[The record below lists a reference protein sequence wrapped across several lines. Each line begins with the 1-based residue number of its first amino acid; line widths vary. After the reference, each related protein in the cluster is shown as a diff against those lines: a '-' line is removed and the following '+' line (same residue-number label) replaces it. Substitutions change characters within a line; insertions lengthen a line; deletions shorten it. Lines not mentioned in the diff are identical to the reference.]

1 MRTALLLLAAA
12 PFFQTI
18 HAQRPA
24 APLDTV
30 RVTSRA
36 PAPSAQT
43 RSVEVITH
51 DQLAARAGRSLAERL
66 GFALGVDVGERSP
79 AQADLAI
86 RGSTFNQVV
95 VLVDG
100 VRVSDVQSGH
110 YALDL
115 AVPMAMIERVE
126 ILRGS
131 GAALYGSDAVGG
143 VINIVTRTGTGGSTL
158 EAKGGSF
165 GGLTAAATTSARAGA
180 TSLDVGADVDR
191 SDGHRAGTD
200 YRDVQA
206 RASVGRE
213 IAAGRLAL
221 DLGQGVRQFGAADFY
236 SPFPSQETTRS
247 STAALRLVP
256 ADDARVGVSGSLHV
270 RRHFDRFTLKRDD
283 PAAYQNEHTSVESG
297 AEGAVRG
304 KLATNVSGAIGTDLL
319 DARLRSARLGD
330 HDQRRVGIFGEVTG
344 GMRGVTATAGLR
356 GDWTPEARGV
366 ASPSI
371 ALALP
376 LGAVTRLRASAGTGF
391 RAPTWTERYYVDP
404 ANIADSALAVEHF
417 RSGEVGLTTAPLG
430 WLSADVAYY
439 ERRAT
444 DLIDW
449 ARPAGSASTVSWR
462 TMNFANATY
471 RGVEAA
477 VRLPG
482 LLDVDWTVRGSGLR
496 FDAAAAPGTEGKYAL
511 RPIVRTL
518 GVSAAAHMPGDGS
531 FTADLLRARRAGETD
546 HLLVNARLAQPLLG
560 VLASLELVNA
570 TNASYLDASGK
581 PVAPRGVFVGV
592 SGMSGAR

>member
-1 MRTALLLLAAA
+1 MRTFLLLLAAA
-12 PFFQTI
+12 PLL
-18 HAQRPA
+18 HPLGAQRPA
-24 APLDTV
+24 APLDTI

-36 PAPSAQT
+36 PAASART

-51 DQLAARAGRSLAERL
+51 DELASRAGRSLAARI

-79 AQADLAI
+79 AQADLSI

-143 VINIVTRTGTGGSTL
+143 VINIVTRSGTGGSTL

-165 GGLTAAATTSARAGA
+165 GGASAAATTSARIGA
-180 TSLDVGADVDR
+180 SSVDVGADVDR

-200 YRDVQA
+200 YRIVQA
-206 RASVGRE
+206 RASGTRETAVGRVS
-213 IAAGRLAL
+213 L

-236 SPFPSQETTRS
+236 SPYPSQETTRS

-256 ADDARVGVSGSLHV
+256 TDGARVGVSGSVHA
-270 RRHFDRFTLKRDD
+270 RRHFDRFTLIRDN
-283 PAAYQNEHTSVESG
+283 PGAYQNEHTSVESG

-304 KLATNVSGAIGTDLL
+304 ALTTNLSGAVGSELL
-319 DARLRSARLGD
+319 NARLRSVRLGD
-330 HDQRRVGIFGEVTG
+330 HDQRRVGVFGELTG
-344 GMRGVTATAGLR
+344 TMRGATATAGLR

-366 ASPSI
+366 ASPSAAVAI
-371 ALALP
+371 P
-376 LGAVTRLRASAGTGF
+376 LGAVTRLRASVGAGF

-404 ANIADSALAVEHF
+404 SNIADSTLAVEHF
-417 RSGEVGLTTAPLG
+417 RSGEVGLTTAPLD
-430 WLSADVAYY
+430 WLSADFAVY

-449 ARPAGSASTVSWR
+449 ARPSGSASTVPWR
-462 TMNFANATY
+462 TMNFATATY
-471 RGVEAA
+471 RGVEAT

-482 LLDVDWTVRGSGLR
+482 LLGVDWTVRGSGLR
-496 FDAAAAPGTEGKYAL
+496 FDAAAAPGIDGKYAL
-511 RPIVRTL
+511 RPIVRT
-518 GVSAAAHMPGDGS
+518 VATSATTRPPGQGS
-531 FTADLLRARRAGETD
+531 FTIDALRARRAGEGD
-546 HLLVNARLAQPLLG
+546 HLLVNARVSQPVLG
-560 VLASLELVNA
+560 VVTSLELLNA

-581 PVAPRGVFVGV
+581 AVAPRGLFVGV
-592 SGMSGAR
+592 SWTSGAR